1 MIEWALIIAML
12 INSAVLFVV
21 MRNQVAERKDM
32 LDRLMSRNIEQY
44 KELTEPAPA
53 SGAPVSMTEE
63 EEWIKE
69 IELMNAARN

>member
-1 MIEWALIIAML
+1 MIEWALIIAMV

-21 MRNQVAERKDM
+21 MRNQAVERKDM
-32 LDRLMSRNIEQY
+32 LDRLMSRNLEEY
-44 KELTEPAPA
+44 KELTEPVPA

-69 IELMNAARN
+69 IEMMKAAQN